1 MSDVY
6 GLHRGVME
14 VGRLFNKKTKCA
26 YILDNCTSLLSN
38 LVIEYFNYCG
48 GHELNNSL
56 FWQWS
61 FFFAKETRTM
71 KNSDVIDYRIEGDDM
86 QAVIITL
93 DPTEVVVAEAGMF
106 LYMTDGVSM
115 QTSMSTDKNKGFF
128 GNLMKAAGRML
139 TGESFFIT
147 NFENTGAQRA
157 DVAFAAPYPGKI
169 VPLDLATY
177 PSGFIAQKDSFLCAA
192 RGTDIS
198 IHFNQKIGAGL
209 FGGEGFIL
217 QKIQGDGLAFI
228 HSGGTVI
235 ERTLE
240 PGQTLRV
247 DTGCVVGF
255 EPSVDFDIQFV
266 GGFKNAL
273 FGGEGLWFATLRG
286 PGRVFL
292 QTLPFARLANRIG
305 SVVAGGRSVEQT
317 NGGLLGGLMGDN
329 D

>member
-1 MSDVY
+1 
-6 GLHRGVME
+6 
-14 VGRLFNKKTKCA
+14 
-26 YILDNCTSLLSN
+26 
-38 LVIEYFNYCG
+38 
-48 GHELNNSL
+48 
-56 FWQWS
+56 
-61 FFFAKETRTM
+61 M